1 MHTGDSPTALRRSSR
16 VSTAVPIL
24 VTTLSGTQFSQVC
37 KTLVVNAHGCAMLA
51 PMKFDPGIPLR
62 LHHEDGRETTARV
75 VSCHPADPENRTWK
89 LGAKLDR
96 PENFWGLSRYPED
109 WTIPPVPA
117 NAVQLEAVRGL
128 PPSKLSVRLAPTP
141 EATLD
146 LVAQRLETPLRRMIA
161 ESLSPLQAELALLK
175 QKLADREANPRRFE
189 VSLSSIP
196 PELEHQLEV
205 RLQKDLRPRVLED
218 SRNQYTELLKTAK
231 ATIDRQMGQSCDE
244 FTRRASDELKI
255 VATRAQDLSAKIA
268 AATQDSLRQG
278 LEDFRQ
284 KLLEGGNALKHLSE
298 ELLEYLRHNLN
309 EEHNTRRTELEQ
321 LRASVVAESSR
332 LGKEMEAL
340 DRRIA
345 KLDESARLLESGLD
359 KRLGQMAS
367 NTLSDVRSQLES
379 VTNSLLE
386 ELTAQSVKIVE
397 TRLASINE
405 DMLAAQK
412 GIVAALNESI
422 EAQRENALHIF
433 DSSMEQSAKLSV
445 ERWKERL
452 AAGLNGLAK
461 SVGAQF
467 KLDAND

>member
-1 MHTGDSPTALRRSSR
+1 
-16 VSTAVPIL
+16 VPIL

-62 LHHEDGRETTARV
+62 LHHEDGREATARV

-96 PENFWGLSRYPED
+96 PENFWGLTRYPED
-109 WTIPPVPA
+109 W
-117 NAVQLEAVRGL
+117 AVSPSAVL
-128 PPSKLSVRLAPTP
+128 PPNKLSVRLAPTP

-161 ESLSPLQAELALLK
+161 ESLSPLQAELAAVK
-175 QKLADREANPRRFE
+175 QKLADREANPSRFE

-244 FTRRASDELKI
+244 FSRRASDELKI

-268 AATQDSLRQG
+268 ATTQDNLREG

-284 KLLEGGNALKHLSE
+284 RLLEGGNALKRLSE
-298 ELLEYLRHNLN
+298 ELIEYLRHNLN
-309 EEHNTRRTELEQ
+309 EEHNARRAELQE
-321 LRASVVAESSR
+321 LRASVTAESTR
-332 LGKEMEAL
+332 LSKEVEVL

-345 KLDESARLLESGLD
+345 QLTESARSLESGLD

-367 NTLSDVRSQLES
+367 NTLTDLRGQLES
-379 VTNSLLE
+379 VTNGLLE

-397 TRLASINE
+397 ARIASANE

-412 GIVAALNESI
+412 GVVASLTESI
-422 EAQRENALHIF
+422 ETERENALHIF
-433 DSSMEQSAKLSV
+433 ESSLNQSAKLSV
-445 ERWKERL
+445 ERWTTKL
-452 AAGLNGLAK
+452 ATGLNAVAK
-461 SVGAQF
+461 NVSEQF
-467 KLDAND
+467 LLDADSGSGEETE